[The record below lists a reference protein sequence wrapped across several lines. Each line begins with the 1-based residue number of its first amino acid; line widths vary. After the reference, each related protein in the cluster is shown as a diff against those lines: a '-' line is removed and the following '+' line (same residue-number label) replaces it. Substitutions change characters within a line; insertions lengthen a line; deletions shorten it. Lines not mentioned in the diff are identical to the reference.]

1 MAVETDL
8 TLGSTASQLRELARR
23 AGVAGFWGW
32 WIDQLA
38 GLVPAGPRAAWQR
51 RRMRPV
57 LAFDAGHATL
67 WRPVVR
73 DGAITMDA
81 QATIPLDGDASDVV
95 NAGRQA
101 LGAHADGS
109 SAPVTLALPPRTVL
123 RKQLTLP
130 LAVEENLRQ
139 VVAYDLDRHTPFK
152 ADELY
157 FDARIVDRNPARGTL
172 HVDLA
177 AARRLAVDP
186 LLRHAESWGA
196 TVKAISAEPPRLAA
210 TSSLNLLS
218 PEFRNGRAPWRR
230 WQFWLPIALLALFA
244 LGATVLPLWQKR
256 EYAIALLHD
265 TEIARSQAAV
275 SETLRAE
282 LERQVSDYNFALER
296 KFAFAP
302 TVQILDDVTRLLP
315 DDTWLTQL
323 EVRTSRTK
331 DTQRELSLRGESA
344 NAGRLVSVLEE
355 SKLFTQAAPRSPI
368 TKIQPGPGEIFD
380 VGAQLKPLVPPQGAP
395 IVIASAK
402 PAVPGTPP
410 PAAPTAAPAAPPA
423 TTPPVPPSS
432 ASPAVPPAAKSS
444 TGAAAA
450 PAASAPP
457 AAAPGPSMSTD
468 AADADM
474 EGAPG
479 EDPPLAPPPAAA
491 APPPPARSAS
501 RATDAA
507 PGANAPPGAPQTTR
521 PRKPR
526 AAASAA
532 GAQQ

>member
-1 MAVETDL
+1 
-8 TLGSTASQLRELARR
+8 
-23 AGVAGFWGW
+23 
-32 WIDQLA
+32 
-38 GLVPAGPRAAWQR
+38 
-51 RRMRPV
+51 
-57 LAFDAGHATL
+57 
-67 WRPVVR
+67 
-73 DGAITMDA
+73 
-81 QATIPLDGDASDVV
+81 
-95 NAGRQA
+95 
-101 LGAHADGS
+101 
-109 SAPVTLALPPRTVL
+109 
-123 RKQLTLP
+123 
-130 LAVEENLRQ
+130 
-139 VVAYDLDRHTPFK
+139 
-152 ADELY
+152 
-157 FDARIVDRNPARGTL
+157 
-172 HVDLA
+172 
-177 AARRLAVDP
+177 
-186 LLRHAESWGA
+186 
-196 TVKAISAEPPRLAA
+196 
-210 TSSLNLLS
+210 
-218 PEFRNGRAPWRR
+218 
-230 WQFWLPIALLALFA
+230 
-244 LGATVLPLWQKR
+244 VLPLWQKR

-410 PAAPTAAPAAPPA
+410 PAAPTPAPAAPPA